1 VRGEARLRAGD
12 AAGAVREFTSVLD
25 NRGADPFSP
34 VVAMAH
40 LGLARAHA
48 RAGNVAESRRSYD
61 TLLEIWKG
69 ADDDLPVLRTARDEL
84 AALR

>member
-1 VRGEARLRAGD
+1 VRGDARLRAGD
-12 AAGAVREFTSVLD
+12 PAGAVREFTSVLD

-48 RAGNVAESRRSYD
+48 LAGNSAESRKSYE
-61 TLLEIWKG
+61 TLLDIWKG